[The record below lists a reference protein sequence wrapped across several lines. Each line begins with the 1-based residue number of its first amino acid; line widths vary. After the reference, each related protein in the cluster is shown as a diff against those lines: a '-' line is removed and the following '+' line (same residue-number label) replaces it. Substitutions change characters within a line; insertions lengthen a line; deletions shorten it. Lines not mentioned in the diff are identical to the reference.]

1 MDNLQTMD
9 EVPLDELPLVLQR
22 PRGHSGPLL
31 ELIARRIRTEAES
44 EIETFN
50 LRPRH
55 VVALTLLQ
63 LVGEQSQSD
72 LGEAL
77 RVDRT
82 NLVGLLNDL
91 EAANL
96 IERRRSPQDRRR
108 HTVNLTPEG
117 IRRLAEVENAL
128 TEAEQRVLAVL
139 DSEQQATLH
148 ALLEQVTTNGAVCSE
163 QQTTDEAKT
172 GGAPGRRG
180 AGASQ
185 LTFRVRWKRDGRPPR
200 RASTRILLSR
210 S

>member
-1 MDNLQTMD
+1 MDRLQAID
-9 EVPLDELPLVLQR
+9 EVPGEELPVVLQQ
-22 PRGHSGPLL
+22 PRGPSGPLL
-31 ELIARRIRTEAES
+31 DLIARRIRAEAES
-44 EIETFN
+44 EIATFN

-91 EAANL
+91 EGANL

-108 HTVNLTPEG
+108 HTVSLTPEG
-117 IRRLAEVENAL
+117 TRRLAAVEHAL

-148 ALLEQVTTNGAVCSE
+148 ALLEQVTANGLVCSE
-163 QQTTDEAKT
+163 QQNADEAT

-180 AGASQ
+180 
-185 LTFRVRWKRDGRPPR
+185 
-200 RASTRILLSR
+200 
-210 S
+210 

>member
-1 MDNLQTMD
+1 MDKLQSMD

-31 ELIARRIRTEAES
+31 ELIARRIRSEAES
-44 EIETFN
+44 EIETFD

-55 VVALTLLQ
+55 IVALTLLQ

-108 HTVNLTPEG
+108 HTVSLTPEG
-117 IRRLAEVENAL
+117 TRRLAEVEHAL

-148 ALLEQVTTNGAVCSE
+148 ALLEQVTANTVVCSE
-163 QQTTDEAKT
+163 QQKADDSA
-172 GGAPGRRG
+172 GSAPGRRG
-180 AGASQ
+180 
-185 LTFRVRWKRDGRPPR
+185 
-200 RASTRILLSR
+200 
-210 S
+210 

>member
-1 MDNLQTMD
+1 MDKLQSMD
-9 EVPLDELPLVLQR
+9 EVPVEELPLVLQQ

-31 ELIARRIRTEAES
+31 ELIARRIRAEAES
-44 EIETFN
+44 EIETFG

-91 EAANL
+91 EGANL

-108 HTVNLTPEG
+108 HTVSLTPEG
-117 IRRLAEVENAL
+117 TRRLAEVEHAL

-148 ALLEQVTTNGAVCSE
+148 ALLEQVTANAVVCSE
-163 QQTTDEAKT
+163 QQKADDSARS
-172 GGAPGRRG
+172 AAGRR
-180 AGASQ
+180 A
-185 LTFRVRWKRDGRPPR
+185 
-200 RASTRILLSR
+200 
-210 S
+210 

>member
-1 MDNLQTMD
+1 MDKLQSMD
-9 EVPLDELPLVLQR
+9 EVPVEELPLVLQH

-44 EIETFN
+44 EIESFN

-108 HTVNLTPEG
+108 HTVSLTPEG
-117 IRRLAEVENAL
+117 TRRLAEVEHAL

-148 ALLEQVTTNGAVCSE
+148 ALLAQVSANAVVCSE
-163 QQTTDEAKT
+163 RQKADDAA
-172 GGAPGRRG
+172 GSAPGRR
-180 AGASQ
+180 S
-185 LTFRVRWKRDGRPPR
+185 
-200 RASTRILLSR
+200 
-210 S
+210 

>member
-1 MDNLQTMD
+1 MDKLQSMD

-44 EIETFN
+44 EIETFD

-55 VVALTLLQ
+55 IVALTLLQ

-91 EAANL
+91 EA
-96 IERRRSPQDRRR
+96 
-108 HTVNLTPEG
+108 EG

-139 DSEQQATLH
+139 NSEQQATLH
-148 ALLEQVTTNGAVCSE
+148 ALLEQVTANGLVCSE
-163 QQTTDEAKT
+163 QQNADEAT

-180 AGASQ
+180 
-185 LTFRVRWKRDGRPPR
+185 
-200 RASTRILLSR
+200 
-210 S
+210 

>member
-1 MDNLQTMD
+1 MDELQSMD

-31 ELIARRIRTEAES
+31 ELIARRIRAEAES
-44 EIETFN
+44 EIETFD

-108 HTVNLTPEG
+108 HTVSLTPG
-117 IRRLAEVENAL
+117 GTRRLAEVENAL

-148 ALLEQVTTNGAVCSE
+148 ALLEQVTANGVVCSE
-163 QQTTDEAKT
+163 QPKVDHAA
-172 GGAPGRRG
+172 GSAPGHRG
-180 AGASQ
+180 
-185 LTFRVRWKRDGRPPR
+185 
-200 RASTRILLSR
+200 
-210 S
+210 

>member
-1 MDNLQTMD
+1 MDKLESMD

-44 EIETFN
+44 EIATFD

-55 VVALTLLQ
+55 IVALTLLQ

-96 IERRRSPQDRRR
+96 IERRRSQQDRRR
-108 HTVNLTPEG
+108 HMVSLTPEG
-117 IRRLAEVENAL
+117 IRRLAEVEQAL

-139 DSEQQATLH
+139 DPEQQATLH
-148 ALLEQVTTNGAVCSE
+148 ALLEQVTANGVVRSE
-163 QQTTDEAKT
+163 QPNADEAT
-172 GGAPGRRG
+172 ESAPVRGG
-180 AGASQ
+180 
-185 LTFRVRWKRDGRPPR
+185 
-200 RASTRILLSR
+200 
-210 S
+210 

>member
-1 MDNLQTMD
+1 MD
-9 EVPLDELPLVLQR
+9 EVPVDELPLVLQQ

-77 RVDRT
+77 RLDRT

-91 EAANL
+91 EDADL

-108 HTVNLTPEG
+108 HRVRLTPAG
-117 IRRLAEVENAL
+117 IRRLAEVEHSL
-128 TEAEQRVLAVL
+128 TAAEQRVLAVL

-148 ALLEQVTTNGAVCSE
+148 ALLEQVTTNAAVCSE
-163 QQTTDEAKT
+163 QLRSTTTAAST
-172 GGAPGRRG
+172 TAPYEDHAADKAADSAPSRRG
-180 AGASQ
+180 
-185 LTFRVRWKRDGRPPR
+185 
-200 RASTRILLSR
+200 
-210 S
+210 

>member
-1 MDNLQTMD
+1 MDKLQSMD
-9 EVPLDELPLVLQR
+9 EVPVEELPLVLQQ

-31 ELIARRIRTEAES
+31 ELIARRTRPERES
-44 EIETFN
+44 EIESFN

-91 EAANL
+91 ETADL

-108 HTVNLTPEG
+108 HTVSLTPAG
-117 IRRLAEVENAL
+117 TRRLAEVQNAL
-128 TEAEQRVLAVL
+128 AAAEQRVLSAL
-139 DSEQQATLH
+139 DAEQQATLH
-148 ALLEQVTTNGAVCSE
+148 ALLQRVTANKAECS
-163 QQTTDEAKT
+163 Q
-172 GGAPGRRG
+172 P
-180 AGASQ
+180 SQ
-185 LTFRVRWKRDGRPPR
+185 
-200 RASTRILLSR
+200 AACSTAHAD
-210 S
+210 

>member
-1 MDNLQTMD
+1 MDKLQSMD
-9 EVPLDELPLVLQR
+9 EVPVEELPLALQQ

-44 EIETFN
+44 EIESFN

-91 EAANL
+91 ETANL

-108 HTVNLTPEG
+108 HTTKTQNWDAAAPSPQDRRRHTVCLTPEG
-117 IRRLAEVENAL
+117 TRRLAEVEHAL
-128 TEAEQRVLAVL
+128 TEAEQRV
-139 DSEQQATLH
+139 
-148 ALLEQVTTNGAVCSE
+148 
-163 QQTTDEAKT
+163 
-172 GGAPGRRG
+172 
-180 AGASQ
+180 
-185 LTFRVRWKRDGRPPR
+185 
-200 RASTRILLSR
+200 
-210 S
+210 